1 MLSRCVGGTEGDREA
16 GSERVAGSE
25 PARGGAVLVCWML
38 AGCSGEMEGWEAER
52 WREGR
57 RRGEEEVRR

>member
-1 MLSRCVGGTEGDREA
+1 
-16 GSERVAGSE
+16 
-25 PARGGAVLVCWML
+25 ML